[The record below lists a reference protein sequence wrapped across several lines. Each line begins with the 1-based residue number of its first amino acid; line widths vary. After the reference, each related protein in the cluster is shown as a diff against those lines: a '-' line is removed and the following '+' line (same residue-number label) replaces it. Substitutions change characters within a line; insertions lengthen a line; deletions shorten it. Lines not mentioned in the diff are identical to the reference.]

1 MRYFYPAEQQALF
14 TDRERELAE
23 LEYRRDQLHQGR
35 QEHTSLFGLRRI
47 GKTLL
52 LKELVR
58 RTLTQS
64 QSEESEETEEGEV
77 DTPASEIVPVYMDFS
92 HICTSPETF
101 ATGYV
106 GWVCYWYLT
115 RGQASPV
122 SYLDIASLTGEVML
136 AGNREVAG
144 TVRRLAEALRT
155 ARPDRPGILRL
166 AFEFPEELAQLAGC
180 KFMLIF
186 DEFQEIETLT
196 NFQDSQ
202 NVIALFRAA
211 MQTQSQVLY
220 ILAGSAITAM
230 TKLIADHRSPL
241 FVHFSQMP
249 ITPFAPQDTAALA
262 AKLLGGELAEDVAQ
276 AIHRLT
282 GGHPFYVTTLSERLR
297 RLVETGGWA
306 LNADAV
312 QCAFIIETLS
322 SAGRIYSFC
331 RYVYDLSLQKARG
344 YGSLKATLQVLATEE
359 GLTSSQVARALR
371 VTPGSARDYLK
382 WLRDV
387 DLVVERERA
396 YFFQDPVM
404 RYWVAHA
411 TRGVEVSL
419 TASAEDL
426 ADLVAGL
433 GQYFP
438 TTTERI

>member
-64 QSEESEETEEGEV
+64 QSEESDETEEGEV

-186 DEFQEIETLT
+186 DEFQEIDADPEPSAVHPGR
-196 NFQDSQ
+196 FGHHRHD
-202 NVIALFRAA
+202 
-211 MQTQSQVLY
+211 QT
-220 ILAGSAITAM
+220 
-230 TKLIADHRSPL
+230 HRRSPQPA
-241 FVHFSQMP
+241 VR
-249 ITPFAPQDTAALA
+249 PFL
-262 AKLLGGELAEDVAQ
+262 
-276 AIHRLT
+276 
-282 GGHPFYVTTLSERLR
+282 
-297 RLVETGGWA
+297 
-306 LNADAV
+306 ADAYHAL
-312 QCAFIIETLS
+312 CPPGYG
-322 SAGRIYSFC
+322 SAGR
-331 RYVYDLSLQKARG
+331 
-344 YGSLKATLQVLATEE
+344 
-359 GLTSSQVARALR
+359 
-371 VTPGSARDYLK
+371 
-382 WLRDV
+382 
-387 DLVVERERA
+387 
-396 YFFQDPVM
+396 
-404 RYWVAHA
+404 
-411 TRGVEVSL
+411 
-419 TASAEDL
+419 
-426 ADLVAGL
+426 
-433 GQYFP
+433 
-438 TTTERI
+438 

>member
-1 MRYFYPAEQQALF
+1 MRYFYPREQQALF

-58 RTLTQS
+58 RTLIRA
-64 QSEESEETEEGEV
+64 EEVKGEGG
-77 DTPASEIVPVYMDFS
+77 EIIPVYMDFS
-92 HICTSPETF
+92 HICSSPETF

-106 GWVCYWYLT
+106 GWVSYWYLT
-115 RGQASPV
+115 RGQASPI

-166 AFEFPEELAQLAGC
+166 AFEFPDELAQLAGC

-186 DEFQEIETLT
+186 DEFQEIKTLA

-202 NVIALFRAA
+202 NVIALFRAT
-211 MQTQSQVLY
+211 MQTQSQILY

-230 TKLIADHRSPL
+230 TELIADHRSPL

-249 ITPFAPQDTAALA
+249 ITPFTPTDTTALS
-262 AKLLGGELAEDVAQ
+262 AKLLGDEPAEDVTL

-282 GGHPFYVTTLSERLR
+282 GGHPFYATALSERLR
-297 RLVETGGWA
+297 RLVEMGEWDLDT
-306 LNADAV
+306 DAV
-312 QCAFIIETLS
+312 QRAFIIEALS

-344 YGSLKATLQVLATEE
+344 YGSLKATLQVLSIEE
-359 GLTSSQVARALR
+359 GLTSSQMARELR

-382 WLRDV
+382 WLQDV
-387 DLVVERERA
+387 DLVLERERA

-419 TASAEDL
+419 TATAEDL

-433 GQYFP
+433 GRYFH
-438 TTTERI
+438 

>member
-1 MRYFYPAEQQALF
+1 MRYFYPQEQQELF

-58 RTLTQS
+58 RTLLKYEQAP
-64 QSEESEETEEGEV
+64 ETEAEEERE
-77 DTPASEIVPVYMDFS
+77 TSSEIIPVYMDFS
-92 HICTSPETF
+92 HICSSPETF
-101 ATGYV
+101 AAGYV
-106 GWVCYWYLT
+106 GWICYWYLT

-122 SYLDIASLTGEVML
+122 PYLDITSLTGEVML
-136 AGNREVAG
+136 SGNRQVAG
-144 TVRRLAEALRT
+144 PVRRLAEALRT
-155 ARPDRPGILRL
+155 ARPDRPSILRL
-166 AFEFPEELAQLAGC
+166 AFEFPEELAALAGC

-186 DEFQEIETLT
+186 DEFQEIETLS

-202 NVIALFRAA
+202 NVIALFRAT
-211 MQTQSQVLY
+211 MQTQSNNLY

-230 TKLIADHRSPL
+230 TDLIADHRSPL

-249 ITPFAPQDTAALA
+249 ITPFAPPDTTALA
-262 AKLLGGELAEDVAQ
+262 TKLLGEEPPADVTQ
-276 AIHRLT
+276 TIHRLT
-282 GGHPFYVTTLSERLR
+282 GGHPFYVTALCERLR
-297 RLVETGGWA
+297 QLVETTA
-306 LNADAV
+306 QPLDADTV
-312 QCAFIIETLS
+312 QRAFIIEALS

-344 YGSLKATLQVLATEE
+344 YGSLKATLQVLSAEE

-382 WLRDV
+382 WLQDV
-387 DLVVERERA
+387 DLVVERDRA

-404 RYWVAHA
+404 RYWIAHA
-411 TRGVEVSL
+411 GRGIEVSL
-419 TASAEDL
+419 TATAEDL

-433 GQYFP
+433 GQYF
-438 TTTERI
+438 

>member
-1 MRYFYPAEQQALF
+1 MRYFYPQEQQELF
-14 TDRERELAE
+14 TNREQELAE
-23 LEYRRDQLHQGR
+23 LEYRREQLRQGR

-58 RTLTQS
+58 RTLL
-64 QSEESEETEEGEV
+64 SEEARGGGEG
-77 DTPASEIVPVYMDFS
+77 AIIPVYIDFS
-92 HICTSPETF
+92 HICSSPETF

-122 SYLDIASLTGEVML
+122 SYLDIASLMGEVML
-136 AGNREVAG
+136 SGNREVAD
-144 TVRRLAEALRT
+144 TVRRLAEALRA
-155 ARPDRPGILRL
+155 ARPDRPSILRL
-166 AFEFPEELAQLAGC
+166 AFEFPEALAQLANC

-186 DEFQEIETLT
+186 DEFQEIETLS

-202 NVIALFRAA
+202 NVIALFRAT

-220 ILAGSAITAM
+220 ILSGSAITAM
-230 TKLIADHRSPL
+230 TGLIADHHSPL

-249 ITPFAPQDTAALA
+249 ITPFTSQNTAILA
-262 AKLLGGELAEDVAQ
+262 AKLLGVEPTEEVAQ
-276 AIHRLT
+276 TIHRLT
-282 GGHPFYVTTLSERLR
+282 GGHPFYVTALSERLR

-306 LNADAV
+306 LDAEAV
-312 QCAFIIETLS
+312 QRAFLIEALATT
-322 SAGRIYSFC
+322 GRIYTFC

-371 VTPGSARDYLK
+371 VTPGSARDYLQ
-382 WLRDV
+382 WLQDV

-396 YFFQDPVM
+396 FFFQDPVM

-419 TASAEDL
+419 AATAEDL
-426 ADLVAGL
+426 AELVAGL
-433 GQYFP
+433 GRYF
-438 TTTERI
+438 

>member
-1 MRYFYPAEQQALF
+1 
-14 TDRERELAE
+14 
-23 LEYRRDQLHQGR
+23 
-35 QEHTSLFGLRRI
+35 
-47 GKTLL
+47 
-52 LKELVR
+52 
-58 RTLTQS
+58 
-64 QSEESEETEEGEV
+64 
-77 DTPASEIVPVYMDFS
+77 
-92 HICTSPETF
+92 
-101 ATGYV
+101 V

-249 ITPFAPQDTAALA
+249 ITPFAP
-262 AKLLGGELAEDVAQ
+262 
-276 AIHRLT
+276 
-282 GGHPFYVTTLSERLR
+282 

-411 TRGVEVSL
+411 TRGIEVSL

-433 GQYFP
+433 GQ
-438 TTTERI
+438 

>member
-1 MRYFYPAEQQALF
+1 MRYFYPQEQQELF

-58 RTLTQS
+58 RTLI
-64 QSEESEETEEGEV
+64 QSEEAKGGET
-77 DTPASEIVPVYMDFS
+77 DTPIDEIVPVYMDFS
-92 HICTSPETF
+92 HICSSPETF
-101 ATGYV
+101 ATGYA

-136 AGNREVAG
+136 ASNREVAG

-155 ARPDRPGILRL
+155 ARPDRPSILRL
-166 AFEFPEELAQLAGC
+166 VFEFPEELAQLAGC

-186 DEFQEIETLT
+186 DEFQEIETLS

-202 NVIALFRAA
+202 NVVALFRAT
-211 MQTQSQVLY
+211 MQNQSHTLY

-230 TKLIADHRSPL
+230 TGLIADHRSPL

-249 ITPFAPQDTAALA
+249 ITPFVPQDTTALA
-262 AKLLGGELAEDVAQ
+262 TKLLGSEPTEDVALT
-276 AIHRLT
+276 IHRLT
-282 GGHPFYVTTLSERLR
+282 GGHPFYTTALSERLR
-297 RLVETGGWA
+297 RLVETRRWT
-306 LNADAV
+306 LDADAV
-312 QCAFIIETLS
+312 QRAFIIETLS

-344 YGSLKATLQVLATEE
+344 YGSLKATLQVLASEE
-359 GLTSSQVARALR
+359 GLTSSQVARELR

-382 WLRDV
+382 WLQDV
-387 DLVVERERA
+387 DLVIERERVF
-396 YFFQDPVM
+396 FFQDPVM
-404 RYWVAHA
+404 RYWVAHS

-419 TASAEDL
+419 TATTEDL
-426 ADLVAGL
+426 TDLVAGL
-433 GQYFP
+433 GQYF
-438 TTTERI
+438 

>member
-1 MRYFYPAEQQALF
+1 MRYFYPQEQQALF

-23 LEYRRDQLHQGR
+23 LEYRRDQLLQNR

-58 RTLTQS
+58 RTLVQP
-64 QSEESEETEEGEV
+64 EETPDEGDE
-77 DTPASEIVPVYMDFS
+77 TPADEIIPVYMDFS
-92 HICTSPETF
+92 HICSSPETF

-115 RGQASPV
+115 RGQVSPV
-122 SYLDIASLTGEVML
+122 PYLDIASLTGEVML

-155 ARPDRPGILRL
+155 ARPDRPSILRL

-186 DEFQEIETLT
+186 DEFQEIETLS

-202 NVIALFRAA
+202 NVIAFFRAT
-211 MQTQSQVLY
+211 MQTQSRTLY
-220 ILAGSAITAM
+220 ILAGSAITTM
-230 TKLIADHRSPL
+230 TELIADHRSPL

-249 ITPFAPQDTAALA
+249 ITPFTPMDTAALA
-262 AKLLGGELAEDVAQ
+262 AKLLGDEPAGDVAL

-282 GGHPFYVTTLSERLR
+282 GGHPFYVTALSERLR
-297 RLVETGGWA
+297 RLVEMEEQILDT
-306 LNADAV
+306 DAV
-312 QCAFIIETLS
+312 QRAFIIEALS
-322 SAGRIYSFC
+322 SPGRIYSFC

-359 GLTSSQVARALR
+359 GLTSSQMARELR

-419 TASAEDL
+419 TATAENL
-426 ADLVAGL
+426 ADLIVGL
-433 GQYFP
+433 GKYFH
-438 TTTERI
+438 

>member
-1 MRYFYPAEQQALF
+1 MRYFYPQEQQNLF
-14 TDRERELAE
+14 TNRERELAE
-23 LEYRRDQLHQGR
+23 LEYRREQLRQGR

-58 RTLTQS
+58 RTLL
-64 QSEESEETEEGEV
+64 SEEAKGGGEG
-77 DTPASEIVPVYMDFS
+77 TIIPVYMDFS
-92 HICTSPETF
+92 HVCSSPETF

-136 AGNREVAG
+136 SGNREVAD
-144 TVRRLAEALRT
+144 TVRRLAEALRA
-155 ARPDRPGILRL
+155 ARPDRPTILRL
-166 AFEFPEELAQLAGC
+166 AFEFPETLAQLASC

-186 DEFQEIETLT
+186 DEFQEIETLS

-202 NVIALFRAA
+202 NVIALFRAT

-220 ILAGSAITAM
+220 ILSGSAITAM
-230 TKLIADHRSPL
+230 TSLIADHHSPL
-241 FVHFSQMP
+241 FVHFSQIP
-249 ITPFAPQDTAALA
+249 ITPFAPQDTAALT
-262 AKLLGGELAEDVAQ
+262 AKLLNDEPSEEVAQ
-276 AIHRLT
+276 TIHRLT
-282 GGHPFYVTTLSERLR
+282 GGHPFYVTALSERLR
-297 RLVETGGWA
+297 RLVETEGWV
-306 LNADAV
+306 LDAEAV
-312 QCAFIIETLS
+312 RRAFAIETL
-322 SAGRIYSFC
+322 ATTGRIYTFC

-371 VTPGSARDYLK
+371 VTPGSARDYLQ
-382 WLRDV
+382 WLQDV

-396 YFFQDPVM
+396 FFFQDPVM

-419 TASAEDL
+419 TATAEDL
-426 ADLVAGL
+426 AELVAGL
-433 GQYFP
+433 GRYF
-438 TTTERI
+438 